1 MPGLIDIFAE
11 QEGVSIEDAVK
22 ELAVRF
28 NIKIHEPFSALN
40 FEFKHK
46 CFQVKSIQGSP
57 GNCPNLLYIAFQG
70 VNNNIL
76 GYAAVVYTSE
86 PRKIII
92 PVSAWCLSNS
102 YEEYFAM
109 VPFKN
114 VLWNWNLIARNL
126 ATEIWLYDSVEL
138 AFYAKNDDNV
148 IPTSWIGGRTTAL
161 EVNWEILRNRKVVY
175 ILHEHSGFL
184 MKNIYETALVAHCG
198 LKNVDGIQLRFLQGK
213 KFMGESEF
221 ISNAKSEFGLG
232 TFIKDLMRKAG
243 GRIGA
248 QKDKDFDS
256 GEEHKFLLSPIISE
270 GDTTLLYAGKG
281 LGKTALAMGIAYAVA
296 LGRDLFDLW
305 KANNPQKVLYFD
317 SEIGVR
323 GLADRKRSARRV
335 FKLTQDADVPIWFLS
350 ERLNLYTEEGRQ
362 LVENEIAKIN
372 AAAPVEETLKFIVID
387 NLTSAIGSNDTP
399 AAWDVFYT
407 WVMGLKEQGISV
419 LILFHANDDD
429 SLRGSK
435 MKLINID
442 NVIFLGR
449 PQPGSGDGK
458 PNKRQKKTEKQ
469 PQDRSKIS
477 MNIVFENLRNNPYP
491 EAYTTIKLEYSV
503 PNCSWKMLNFEQYM
517 RSTLS
522 SLSEYCS
529 DEEMAKFFGETP
541 RQIKELRRKYDI
553 RKNKSSGLGCDGQ
566 GKVEDAAYSM
576 DCDLAQRKTE
586 SEV

>member
-1 MPGLIDIFAE
+1 MN
-11 QEGVSIEDAVK
+11 IEEFLEKARSEYGFGAFIR
-22 ELAVRF
+22 ELR
-28 NIKIHEPFSALN
+28 
-40 FEFKHK
+40 
-46 CFQVKSIQGSP
+46 
-57 GNCPNLLYIAFQG
+57 
-70 VNNNIL
+70 
-76 GYAAVVYTSE
+76 
-86 PRKIII
+86 RK
-92 PVSAWCLSNS
+92 
-102 YEEYFAM
+102 
-109 VPFKN
+109 K
-114 VLWNWNLIARNL
+114 
-126 ATEIWLYDSVEL
+126 
-138 AFYAKNDDNV
+138 
-148 IPTSWIGGRTTAL
+148 
-161 EVNWEILRNRKVVY
+161 
-175 ILHEHSGFL
+175 
-184 MKNIYETALVAHCG
+184 
-198 LKNVDGIQLRFLQGK
+198 
-213 KFMGESEF
+213 
-221 ISNAKSEFGLG
+221 
-232 TFIKDLMRKAG
+232 G

-248 QKDKDFDS
+248 QKDKDFDC
-256 GEEHKFLLSPIISE
+256 GEEHKFLLAPLISE
-270 GDTTLLYAGKG
+270 GDTTLLYSGKG
-281 LGKTALAMGIAYAVA
+281 LGKTVIAMGIAYAVA
-296 LGRDLFDLW
+296 LGRSLFDLW
-305 KANNPQKVLYFD
+305 KSNNPQKVLYVET
-317 SEIGVR
+317 EIGVR
-323 GLADRKRSARRV
+323 GFAGRIRSTRRV
-335 FKLTQDADVPIWFLS
+335 FKLTQDADVPIWFLL
-350 ERLNLYTEEGRQ
+350 ERLNLYTEEGRK